1 MITRI
6 EGRADGYTLV
16 FDRVA
21 DNEWEAR
28 VPMDMTD
35 GMYLVA
41 LWLYDAAGNSSY
53 YTTVLMVAD
62 VTGIRCAWQDGAYYV
77 DWQPGYA
84 AAWDTGG
91 YHALWEV
98 C

>member
-53 YTTVLMVAD
+53 YTTVLMAAD
-62 VTGIRCAWQDGAYYV
+62 VTGIRFAWQDGAYYV

-84 AAWDTGG
+84 AAWDTG
-91 YHALWEV
+91 YRANWEV